1 MATKEHRCRV
11 TYRSLLLRAII
22 LLPLCG
28 AVAFGV
34 RLVSKLGIEVQNI
47 QTAEQSEPVWIA
59 SQLQYELLRFEN
71 TLGRVALGYDDIS
84 ELMPRFDVA
93 WSRINVLQ
101 EGKLLRLMSEYDVDQ
116 AVVIELELAF
126 TTIEPSIEN
135 ISSLETSQAVRL
147 QEIEQ
152 IIMALDGYDMRLRE
166 FLMALAQSNNEAMA
180 NFRTGLLY
188 LSSLIAYLGAILVS
202 VFVIIIALVLLE
214 LRSSK
219 KTSNAMRLLAQ
230 EATSASQMKMNF
242 MSVVSHELRTPMTS
256 ILGGLALLKVRVEK
270 TTQDAPTLKLL
281 EVARRNGDRLLML
294 VNDIIDAQALTEGKV
309 TINRNAVD
317 LNDVVNTAV
326 ENCCAYA
333 EKLGVSYQVT
343 TSSDK
348 MVAYT
353 DGARVSQV
361 LVNLLSNAAKFT
373 ATGDVVQ
380 IKATQLKGVARVE
393 VTDHGIGISEEEQKN
408 IFTPFHQTNPGST
421 AGNKS
426 SGLGLSISK
435 QLINLLGGRM
445 GVHSIE
451 GNGTTFWIELELMA
465 R

>member
-1 MATKEHRCRV
+1 
-11 TYRSLLLRAII
+11 LLRAII
-22 LLPLCG
+22 LLSLFG

-34 RLVSKLGIEVQNI
+34 GVVSKLDSEVQTI
-47 QTAEQSEPVWIA
+47 QTAEQSDPVWIA
-59 SQLQYELLRFEN
+59 SQLQFELLRFEN
-71 TLGRVALGYDDIS
+71 TLGRVALGYDDIP

-93 WSRINVLQ
+93 WSRINILK

-116 AVVIELELAF
+116 AVLSDLELAF
-126 TTIEPSIEN
+126 ISIEPSVDKIV
-135 ISSLETSQAVRL
+135 SLETSEAVRL

-152 IIMALDGYDMRLRE
+152 IIMALDGYDMRLRN

-180 NFRTGLLY
+180 DFRAGLLY

-214 LRSSK
+214 LRSSR
-219 KTSNAMRLLAQ
+219 KTSNAMRQLAL

-281 EVARRNGDRLLML
+281 ELARRNGDRLLML

-309 TINRNAVD
+309 TIDRKAVD

-333 EKLGVSYQVT
+333 DKLGVSYQVT

-353 DGARVSQV
+353 DSARVSQV

-373 ATGDVVQ
+373 AAGDVVQ
-380 IKATQLKGVARVE
+380 IKASQMKGLARIE

-408 IFTPFHQTNPGST
+408 IFTPFHQTNPGSI

-435 QLINLLGGRM
+435 QLMDLLGGRV
-445 GVHSIE
+445 GVHSVE
-451 GNGTTFWIELELMA
+451 GKGTTFWIELELHP
-465 R
+465 